1 MLNLGLLSANLAVES
16 DLAKHK
22 NKMQANAKKI
32 LERGIPKGENLLAS
46 QSSCWRSRSKF
57 SFGTMDAF
65 LPSTMIPFIA
75 GRTLPF

>member
-1 MLNLGLLSANLAVES
+1 MLNLGLLSANCTVES

-46 QSSCWRSRSKF
+46 ESSSWRSRRKL

-65 LPSTMIPFIA
+65 LSSTMIPFRA
-75 GRTLPF
+75 DTTLPF